1 MRRHRRAAT
10 LAAAAALLAVAA
22 TATAAAA
29 RAAAEPAADAMGAW
43 MHLDRALPLGLGLIV
58 LLVGRVLAHVPPN
71 QALGIRTR
79 WTLADEQVWLATHRL
94 AGRTFAAGGVL
105 TMAGA
110 LLPSQYRP
118 YSAIAGLAL
127 AGFVPVV
134 YSFFALRA
142 RQGRSTTLTRTK
154 GGRA

>member
-1 MRRHRRAAT
+1 M
-10 LAAAAALLAVAA
+10 AAALLAMAV

-29 RAAAEPAADAMGAW
+29 DGAAAEQAADTMGVWA
-43 MHLDRALPLGLGLIV
+43 HLDRALPLGLGLII
-58 LLVGRVLAHVPPN
+58 LLVGRVLVYVPPN
-71 QALGIRTR
+71 QKLGIRTR
-79 WTLADEQVWLATHRL
+79 WTLADEEVWLATHRL

-110 LLPSQYRP
+110 LLPPEYRP

-134 YSFFALRA
+134 YSYFALRA
-142 RQGRSTTLTRTK
+142 RQGRSTNLTRTK